1 MDASTRRLNAAAWR
15 YRPRTQK
22 ARGYRALGGQGLVW
36 PARWIAAGLEPC
48 ELVSLPI
55 FLRPCPMRPRHGFIE
70 SRVCHTADE
79 IRAVASEA
87 VQADPAAELI
97 FAAPIDAKASAIILP
112 DRVTIGPGHD
122 GATGGHP
129 LARTFRSQHAFD
141 PATLLRAGIR
151 DTPYLEVVYGACRD
165 DGYYLSTHAV
175 QLRDGVRPPD
185 AGAGDYIPAAVTV
198 GVVITPTADLLAWEA
213 LTARMAG
220 QDGVVAYHPG
230 GSLTCH
236 AAQHCMLRRIP
247 YLTSRKPVAGERIE
261 PATAGGI
268 PEPTPETDR
277 RLLSAAQHAWWESP
291 SSVVLFESSVKA
303 AIVIARHATLWRTEH
318 PELVGW
324 ALGVLARAGAIAC
337 IGEAR
342 HFSRLESVRS
352 VARQL
357 CCQRDLAAPGR
368 VPGRLRVAWRVF
380 FAQRDK
386 RCVDYGGV
394 NWYRATIH
402 TVALIQA
409 LRAHDVQR
417 AIGRANILVDA
428 VHNGGPLLS
437 KFVASSLIESSAK
450 TPAMALVSVTMPR
463 IVGLSS
469 RRLPRMTRKAV
480 KRVSVAKVAE
490 KTACRQKG

>member
-1 MDASTRRLNAAAWR
+1 MDE
-15 YRPRTQK
+15 
-22 ARGYRALGGQGLVW
+22 V
-36 PARWIAAGLEPC
+36 
-48 ELVSLPI
+48 
-55 FLRPCPMRPRHGFIE
+55 
-70 SRVCHTADE
+70 
-79 IRAVASEA
+79 RAVAAEA

-97 FAAPIDAKASAIILP
+97 FAPPIAAKSSAIILP
-112 DRVTIGPGHD
+112 DRVTVGPGHD

-129 LARTFRSQHAFD
+129 LARTFRSQHAFHLD
-141 PATLLRAGIR
+141 VLLRAGIR
-151 DTPYLEVVYGACRD
+151 DTPYLEVVYGICRD
-165 DGYYLSTHAV
+165 TGNGYYTAHEV

-185 AGAGDYIPAAVTV
+185 AGAGDYIPAPVTV
-198 GVVITPTADLLAWEA
+198 GVVITPTSDLLAWEA

-220 QDGVVAYHPG
+220 QAGVVAYHPG

-236 AAQHCMLRRIP
+236 AAQHAMLHRIP
-247 YLTSRKPVAGERIE
+247 YITSREPVVGERIE
-261 PATAGGI
+261 PAAAGGI

-277 RLLSAAQHAWWESP
+277 RLLAAAQHAWWEP
-291 SSVVLFESSVKA
+291 RSSVVLFQSSVKA
-303 AIVIARHATLWRTEH
+303 AIVIARHATLWRAEH

-342 HFSRLESVRS
+342 HFSRLESVQS
-352 VARQL
+352 AARQEWFR
-357 CCQRDLAAPGR
+357 RDLSTPGR

-380 FAQRDK
+380 FGQRASYHA
-386 RCVDYGGV
+386 DYGGA

-417 AIGRANILVDA
+417 ATARANILVDA

-437 KFVASSLIESSAK
+437 KFVAPSLIESSAK
-450 TPAMALVSVTMPR
+450 TPAMALVSVDIPR
-463 IVGLSS
+463 IVGLGS

-480 KRVSVAKVAE
+480 KRVSATKVAG
-490 KTACRQKG
+490 KTAACRQKG